1 MKFTLKNIGLIKN
14 SEIKLDGLTVI
25 TGRNNSGK
33 TTVGKALY
41 ACIEGTLSTQ
51 DRFNAYKRNFIL
63 DIFRD
68 IYYMLDDIIKDD
80 IDDDIDEDAYE
91 DIDNDDNEEIKNDF
105 IHKLFEFYYK
115 IRRMN
120 TSDERLND
128 FYNMIK
134 LLPNEL
140 DNIVKNNYTNDV
152 DLKEQQY
159 IVKQIISKINLMSEK
174 LDNYS
179 LEDFQKNYISGTLNL
194 EFSEQIQ
201 PVKNKNSD
209 LESNLIITD
218 TDVKIINLSIK
229 NNKIVHDNSECLYPP
244 FKQILLID
252 NPFVLD
258 ELHSSSFRNIILR
271 RPLMQREFD
280 NMDENYNYLVSTG
293 NHNNKLKMILS
304 SEFYDKD
311 LFEKGMDEKKYIN
324 IENLL
329 NNTISGFIVR
339 KNKGRGFEFKSD
351 GYSLNIPNLAT
362 GTKLF
367 AIMKMLVSK
376 GILDNETMLILD
388 EPESHLHPE
397 WQNIFAEL
405 LVLLVKDVDCRILLT
420 THSPNFLL
428 AIEAFM
434 YKHNIIEKCN
444 FYKTQFTEDNEYVD
458 YVLSNNTN
466 EIYGDFVKFLSQ
478 VKEIRNTYANLK
490 GDIDNEH

>member
-80 IDDDIDEDAYE
+80 TDEDIDEDAYE

-140 DNIVKNNYTNDV
+140 DNIVKNNYTNDG

-229 NNKIVHDNSECLYPP
+229 NNKIVHEFMALV
-244 FKQILLID
+244 KQTQIK
-252 NPFVLD
+252 
-258 ELHSSSFRNIILR
+258 RKKIIVHNQLT
-271 RPLMQREFD
+271 
-280 NMDENYNYLVSTG
+280 NYYKY
-293 NHNNKLKMILS
+293 NK
-304 SEFYDKD
+304 
-311 LFEKGMDEKKYIN
+311 
-324 IENLL
+324 
-329 NNTISGFIVR
+329 IVR
-339 KNKGRGFEFKSD
+339 QRK
-351 GYSLNIPNLAT
+351 
-362 GTKLF
+362 
-367 AIMKMLVSK
+367 
-376 GILDNETMLILD
+376 
-388 EPESHLHPE
+388 
-397 WQNIFAEL
+397 
-405 LVLLVKDVDCRILLT
+405 
-420 THSPNFLL
+420 
-428 AIEAFM
+428 
-434 YKHNIIEKCN
+434 
-444 FYKTQFTEDNEYVD
+444 
-458 YVLSNNTN
+458 
-466 EIYGDFVKFLSQ
+466 
-478 VKEIRNTYANLK
+478 
-490 GDIDNEH
+490 

>member
-25 TGRNNSGK
+25 TGHNNSGK

-41 ACIEGTLSTQ
+41 ACIEGANNTQ
-51 DRFNAYKRNFIL
+51 ERFNAYKHNFIL
-63 DIFRD
+63 DIYRD
-68 IYYMLDDIIKDD
+68 IDYMLDDIINSDINDD
-80 IDDDIDEDAYE
+80 IDDDI
-91 DIDNDDNEEIKNDF
+91 NDSSTEQIESDF
-105 IHKLFEFYYK
+105 IENLYELYNKTRREKTSNELLNEFY
-115 IRRMN
+115 
-120 TSDERLND
+120 SL
-128 FYNMIK
+128 IK
-134 LLPNEL
+134 LIPDEL
-140 DNIVKNNYTNDV
+140 DNIVKNNYTNED

-209 LESNLIITD
+209 LESKIIITD
-218 TDVKIINLSIK
+218 TDVNIINLSIK
-229 NNKIVHDNSECLYPP
+229 NNKVINDNSECLYPL

-252 NPFVLD
+252 NPFILD
-258 ELHSSSFRNIILR
+258 DLQPNSRNIIFRKLF
-271 RPLMQREFD
+271 MQREFD
-280 NMDENYNYLVSTG
+280 SIDENYNYLVSTG

-311 LFEKGMDEKKYIN
+311 LFKKGLEEKHYVN

-329 NNTISGFIVR
+329 NTTISGFIVR
-339 KNKGRGFEFKSD
+339 KNRGRGFEFKS
-351 GYSLNIPNLAT
+351 GEYSLNISNLAT

-367 AIMKMLVSK
+367 AIMKMLISK

-405 LVLLVKDVDCRILLT
+405 LVLLVKDVNCHILLT

-434 YKHNIIEKCN
+434 YKHNIQDRCN
-444 FYKTQFTEDNEYVD
+444 FYKTQFNDDKESVD
-458 YVLSNNTN
+458 YVLT
-466 EIYGDFVKFLSQ
+466 EDTDDIYDDFLKYLTDVKLLRD
-478 VKEIRNTYANLK
+478 KYI
-490 GDIDNEH
+490 

>member
-1 MKFTLKNIGLIKN
+1 MKLTLKNIGLIKN

-25 TGRNNSGK
+25 TGHNNSGK

-41 ACIEGTLSTQ
+41 ACIEGANNTQ
-51 DRFNAYKRNFIL
+51 ERFNAYKHNFIL

-68 IYYMLDDIIKDD
+68 INYMLDDIINSDIDND
-80 IDDDIDEDAYE
+80 IDDDIDDSSTEQIE
-91 DIDNDDNEEIKNDF
+91 SDF
-105 IHKLFEFYYK
+105 IENLYKLYNKIRKEKTSNELLNEFY
-115 IRRMN
+115 
-120 TSDERLND
+120 SL
-128 FYNMIK
+128 IK
-134 LLPNEL
+134 LIPGKL
-140 DNIVKNNYTNDV
+140 DNIVKNNYTNKD

-209 LESNLIITD
+209 LESNIIITD
-218 TDVKIINLSIK
+218 TDVNIINLSIK
-229 NNKIVHDNSECLYPP
+229 NNKVVNDNSECLYPP

-252 NPFVLD
+252 NPFILD
-258 ELHSSSFRNIILR
+258 ELHSSFSRNIIFR
-271 RPLMQREFD
+271 RLFMQREFD
-280 NMDENYNYLVSTG
+280 SIDENYNYLVSTG

-304 SEFYDKD
+304 SELYDKD
-311 LFEKGMDEKKYIN
+311 LFEKGMEEKQYIN

-329 NNTISGFIVR
+329 NTTISGFIVR
-339 KNKGRGFEFKSD
+339 KNRGRGFEFKSD
-351 GYSLNIPNLAT
+351 GYSLNVLNLAT

-367 AIMKMLVSK
+367 AIMKMLISK
-376 GILDNETMLILD
+376 GILDNDTMLILD

-405 LVLLVKDVDCRILLT
+405 LVLLVKDVNCRILLT

-434 YKHNIIEKCN
+434 YKHSIVDKCN
-444 FYKTQFTEDNEYVD
+444 FYKTQFNNDNETVD
-458 YVLSNNTN
+458 YVLTNNTN

-478 VKEIRNTYANLK
+478 VKNIRNTYAHYK
-490 GDIDNEH
+490 EDIDNE

>member
-25 TGRNNSGK
+25 TGHNNSGK

-41 ACIEGTLSTQ
+41 ACIEGANNTQ
-51 DRFNAYKRNFIL
+51 ERFNAYKHNFIL

-68 IYYMLDDIIKDD
+68 IDYMLDDIINID
-80 IDDDIDEDAYE
+80 IDDSSTEQIES
-91 DIDNDDNEEIKNDF
+91 DF
-105 IHKLFEFYYK
+105 IENLYNLYNKVRREKTSNELLNEFY
-115 IRRMN
+115 
-120 TSDERLND
+120 SL
-128 FYNMIK
+128 IK
-134 LLPNEL
+134 LIPDEL
-140 DNIVKNNYTNDV
+140 DNIVKNNYTNEN

-209 LESNLIITD
+209 LESKIIITD
-218 TDVKIINLSIK
+218 TDVNIINLSIK
-229 NNKIVHDNSECLYPP
+229 NNKVVNDNSECLYPP

-252 NPFVLD
+252 NPFILD
-258 ELHSSSFRNIILR
+258 DLQPNSRSIIFRKLF
-271 RPLMQREFD
+271 MQREFD
-280 NMDENYNYLVSTG
+280 SIDENYNYLVSTG
-293 NHNNKLKMILS
+293 NHNNKLKMVLS

-311 LFEKGMDEKKYIN
+311 LFKKGLEEKHYVN

-329 NNTISGFIVR
+329 NTTISGFIVR
-339 KNKGRGFEFKSD
+339 KNRGRGFEFKSD
-351 GYSLNIPNLAT
+351 EYSLNISNLAT

-367 AIMKMLVSK
+367 AIMKMLISK

-405 LVLLVKDVDCRILLT
+405 LILLVKDVNCRILLT

-434 YKHNIIEKCN
+434 YKYNIVDKCN
-444 FYKTQFTEDNEYVD
+444 FYQTQFNDDKESVDYILTEDTD
-458 YVLSNNTN
+458 D
-466 EIYGDFVKFLSQ
+466 IYDEFLKYLTDVKLL
-478 VKEIRNTYANLK
+478 R
-490 GDIDNEH
+490 DNYI

>member
-25 TGRNNSGK
+25 TGHNNSGK

-41 ACIEGTLSTQ
+41 ACIEGANNTQ
-51 DRFNAYKRNFIL
+51 ERFNAYKQNFIL

-68 IYYMLDDIIKDD
+68 IDYMLDDIINID
-80 IDDDIDEDAYE
+80 IDDSSTEQIES
-91 DIDNDDNEEIKNDF
+91 DF
-105 IHKLFEFYYK
+105 IENLYNLYNKVRREKTSNELLNEFY
-115 IRRMN
+115 
-120 TSDERLND
+120 SL
-128 FYNMIK
+128 IK
-134 LLPNEL
+134 LIPDEL
-140 DNIVKNNYTNDV
+140 DNIVKNNYTNED

-209 LESNLIITD
+209 LESKIIITD
-218 TDVKIINLSIK
+218 TDVNIINLSIK
-229 NNKIVHDNSECLYPP
+229 NNKVVNDNSECLYPP

-252 NPFVLD
+252 NPFILD
-258 ELHSSSFRNIILR
+258 DLQPNSRSIIFRKLF
-271 RPLMQREFD
+271 MQREFD
-280 NMDENYNYLVSTG
+280 SIDENYNYLVSTG
-293 NHNNKLKMILS
+293 NHNNKLKMVLS

-311 LFEKGMDEKKYIN
+311 LFKKGLEEKHYVN

-329 NNTISGFIVR
+329 NTTISGFIVR
-339 KNKGRGFEFKSD
+339 KNRGRGFEFKSD
-351 GYSLNIPNLAT
+351 EYSLNISNLAT

-367 AIMKMLVSK
+367 AIMKMLISK

-405 LVLLVKDVDCRILLT
+405 LILLVKDVNCRILLT

-434 YKHNIIEKCN
+434 YKYNIVDKCN
-444 FYKTQFTEDNEYVD
+444 FYQTQFNDDKESVDYILTEDTD
-458 YVLSNNTN
+458 D
-466 EIYGDFVKFLSQ
+466 IYDEFLKYLTDVKLL
-478 VKEIRNTYANLK
+478 R
-490 GDIDNEH
+490 DNYI

>member
-41 ACIEGTLSTQ
+41 ACIEGANNTQ
-51 DRFNAYKRNFIL
+51 ERFNAYKHNFIL
-63 DIFRD
+63 DVFKHID
-68 IYYMLDDIIKDD
+68 YMLDDIINININD
-80 IDDDIDEDAYE
+80 
-91 DIDNDDNEEIKNDF
+91 DIDNDIDDSSTEQITSDF
-105 IHKLFEFYYK
+105 IENLYEIYNKIKRPYYNNEDVDEFY
-115 IRRMN
+115 
-120 TSDERLND
+120 RL
-128 FYNMIK
+128 IK
-134 LLPNEL
+134 LLPEKL
-140 DNIVKNNYTNDV
+140 HNIVSNNINHNEV
-152 DLKEQQY
+152 CVEQQY
-159 IVKQIISKINLMSEK
+159 IIKQITNKINIIANK

-179 LEDFQKNYISGTLNL
+179 LADFQKIYINGTLNI

-201 PVKNKNSD
+201 PVKNKNSE
-209 LESNLIITD
+209 LESNIIITD
-218 TDVKIINLSIK
+218 TDVNIINLSIK
-229 NNKIVHDNSECLYPP
+229 NNKVVNDKSECLYPP

-258 ELHSSSFRNIILR
+258 ELQLSRSRTLIFRKPLFERDLDNI
-271 RPLMQREFD
+271 
-280 NMDENYNYLVSTG
+280 DENYTYLVLTG
-293 NHNNKLKMILS
+293 NHNNKLIKILS

-311 LFEKGMDEKKYIN
+311 LFEKGMEEKQYIN

-329 NNTISGFIVR
+329 NSTISGFIVR
-339 KNKGRGFEFKSD
+339 KDRGRGFEFKSD
-351 GYSLNIPNLAT
+351 GYSLNISNLAT

-367 AIMKMLVSK
+367 AIMKMLISK

-405 LVLLVKDVDCRILLT
+405 LVLLVKDVNCRILLT

-434 YKHNIIEKCN
+434 YKHHIVDRCN
-444 FYKTQFTEDNEYVD
+444 FYKTQFNNDNATVD
-458 YVLSNNTN
+458 YVLTNNTN

-478 VKEIRNTYANLK
+478 VKNIRNTYAHYK
-490 GDIDNEH
+490 EDIDNE

>member
-25 TGRNNSGK
+25 TGHNNSGK

-41 ACIEGTLSTQ
+41 ACIEGANNTQ
-51 DRFNAYKRNFIL
+51 ERFNAYKHNFIL

-68 IYYMLDDIIKDD
+68 IDYMLDDIINID
-80 IDDDIDEDAYE
+80 IDDSSTEQIES
-91 DIDNDDNEEIKNDF
+91 DF
-105 IHKLFEFYYK
+105 IENLYNLYNKVRREKTSNELLNEFY
-115 IRRMN
+115 
-120 TSDERLND
+120 SL
-128 FYNMIK
+128 IK
-134 LLPNEL
+134 LIPDEL
-140 DNIVKNNYTNDV
+140 DNIVKNNYTNEN

-209 LESNLIITD
+209 LESKIIITD
-218 TDVKIINLSIK
+218 TDVNIINLSIK
-229 NNKIVHDNSECLYPP
+229 NNKVVNDNSECLYPP

-252 NPFVLD
+252 NPFILD
-258 ELHSSSFRNIILR
+258 DLQPNSRSIIFRKLF
-271 RPLMQREFD
+271 MQREFD
-280 NMDENYNYLVSTG
+280 SIDENYNYLVSTG
-293 NHNNKLKMILS
+293 NHNNKLKMVLS

-311 LFEKGMDEKKYIN
+311 LFKKGLEEKHYVN

-329 NNTISGFIVR
+329 NTTISGFIVR
-339 KNKGRGFEFKSD
+339 KNRGRGFEFKSD
-351 GYSLNIPNLAT
+351 EYSLNISNLAT

-367 AIMKMLVSK
+367 AIMKMLISK

-405 LVLLVKDVDCRILLT
+405 LILLVKDVNCRILLT

-434 YKHNIIEKCN
+434 YKYDIVDKCN
-444 FYKTQFTEDNEYVD
+444 FYQTQFNDDKESVDYILTEDTD
-458 YVLSNNTN
+458 D
-466 EIYGDFVKFLSQ
+466 IYDEFLKYLTDVKLL
-478 VKEIRNTYANLK
+478 R
-490 GDIDNEH
+490 DNYI

>member
-25 TGRNNSGK
+25 TGHNNSGK

-41 ACIEGTLSTQ
+41 ACIEGANNTQ
-51 DRFNAYKRNFIL
+51 ERFNAYKHNFIL

-68 IYYMLDDIIKDD
+68 IDYMLDDIINID
-80 IDDDIDEDAYE
+80 IDDSSTEQIES
-91 DIDNDDNEEIKNDF
+91 DF
-105 IHKLFEFYYK
+105 IENLYNLYNKVRREKTSNELLNEFY
-115 IRRMN
+115 
-120 TSDERLND
+120 SL
-128 FYNMIK
+128 IK
-134 LLPNEL
+134 LIPDEL
-140 DNIVKNNYTNDV
+140 DNIVKNNYTNED

-209 LESNLIITD
+209 LESNIIITD
-218 TDVKIINLSIK
+218 TDVNIINLSIK
-229 NNKIVHDNSECLYPP
+229 NNKVVNDNSECLYPP

-252 NPFVLD
+252 NPFILD
-258 ELHSSSFRNIILR
+258 DLQPNSRSIIFRKLF
-271 RPLMQREFD
+271 MQREFD
-280 NMDENYNYLVSTG
+280 SIDENYNYLVSTG
-293 NHNNKLKMILS
+293 NHNNKLKMVLS

-311 LFEKGMDEKKYIN
+311 LFKKGLEEKHYVN

-329 NNTISGFIVR
+329 NTTISGFIVR
-339 KNKGRGFEFKSD
+339 KNRGRGFEFKSD
-351 GYSLNIPNLAT
+351 EYSLNISNLAT

-367 AIMKMLVSK
+367 AIMKMLISK

-405 LVLLVKDVDCRILLT
+405 LILLVKDVNCRILLT

-434 YKHNIIEKCN
+434 YKYNIVDKCN
-444 FYKTQFTEDNEYVD
+444 FYQTQFNDDKESVDYILTEDTD
-458 YVLSNNTN
+458 D
-466 EIYGDFVKFLSQ
+466 IYDEFLKYLTDVKLL
-478 VKEIRNTYANLK
+478 R
-490 GDIDNEH
+490 DNYI

>member
-25 TGRNNSGK
+25 TGHNNSGK

-41 ACIEGTLSTQ
+41 ACIEGANNTQ
-51 DRFNAYKRNFIL
+51 ERFNAYKHNFIL

-68 IYYMLDDIIKDD
+68 IDYMLDDIINID
-80 IDDDIDEDAYE
+80 IDDSSTEQIES
-91 DIDNDDNEEIKNDF
+91 DF
-105 IHKLFEFYYK
+105 IENLYNLYNKVRREKTSNELLNEFY
-115 IRRMN
+115 
-120 TSDERLND
+120 SL
-128 FYNMIK
+128 IK
-134 LLPNEL
+134 LIPDEL
-140 DNIVKNNYTNDV
+140 DNIVKNNYTNED

-209 LESNLIITD
+209 LESKIIITD
-218 TDVKIINLSIK
+218 TDVNIINLSIK
-229 NNKIVHDNSECLYPP
+229 NNKVVNDNSECLYPP

-252 NPFVLD
+252 NPFILD
-258 ELHSSSFRNIILR
+258 DLQPNSRSIIFRKLF
-271 RPLMQREFD
+271 MQREFD
-280 NMDENYNYLVSTG
+280 SIDENYNYLVSTG
-293 NHNNKLKMILS
+293 NHNNKLKMVLS

-311 LFEKGMDEKKYIN
+311 LFKKGLEEKHYVN

-329 NNTISGFIVR
+329 NTTISGFIVR
-339 KNKGRGFEFKSD
+339 KNRGRGFEFKSD
-351 GYSLNIPNLAT
+351 EYSLNISNLAT

-367 AIMKMLVSK
+367 AIMKMLISK

-405 LVLLVKDVDCRILLT
+405 LILLVKDVNCRILLT

-434 YKHNIIEKCN
+434 YKYNIVDKCN
-444 FYKTQFTEDNEYVD
+444 FYQTQFNDDKESVDYILTEDTD
-458 YVLSNNTN
+458 D
-466 EIYGDFVKFLSQ
+466 IYDEFLKYLTDVKLL
-478 VKEIRNTYANLK
+478 R
-490 GDIDNEH
+490 DNYI